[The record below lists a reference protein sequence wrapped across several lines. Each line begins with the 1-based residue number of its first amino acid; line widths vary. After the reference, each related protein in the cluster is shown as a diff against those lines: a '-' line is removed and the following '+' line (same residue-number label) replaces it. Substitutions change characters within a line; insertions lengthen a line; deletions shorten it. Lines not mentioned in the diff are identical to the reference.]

1 MNEKFKSCLTE
12 CKQLN
17 SVGLLRQTG
26 ATADKIL
33 YNHAIHMVSKK
44 FHIFSITFIAL
55 ISLSWGW
62 IYVYVIFLMIK
73 NNAIS
78 FDMIFEVFNGII
90 YFQCQ
95 SAALDELFGKGGEC
109 FQRYHTAQI
118 LLHSLAQ
125 HVSHSQ
131 DRALLIKC
139 TYYFRSVSSL
149 NFFAN
154 KSVYFF

>member
-1 MNEKFKSCLTE
+1 
-12 CKQLN
+12 
-17 SVGLLRQTG
+17 
-26 ATADKIL
+26 
-33 YNHAIHMVSKK
+33 
-44 FHIFSITFIAL
+44 
-55 ISLSWGW
+55 
-62 IYVYVIFLMIK
+62 MIK

-78 FDMIFEVFNGII
+78 FDMIFEIFNGII

-139 TYYFRSVSSL
+139 TYYFRSVSSSL
-149 NFFAN
+149 TNLFIFFNLKNFEKISSMIIKILSRLFLMIRITSFSAYIYL
-154 KSVYFF
+154 KF

>member
-1 MNEKFKSCLTE
+1 MQFRL
-12 CKQLN
+12 
-17 SVGLLRQTG
+17 
-26 ATADKIL
+26 
-33 YNHAIHMVSKK
+33 
-44 FHIFSITFIAL
+44 
-55 ISLSWGW
+55 
-62 IYVYVIFLMIK
+62 
-73 NNAIS
+73 
-78 FDMIFEVFNGII
+78 IFEVFNGII

>member
-1 MNEKFKSCLTE
+1 ML
-12 CKQLN
+12 
-17 SVGLLRQTG
+17 
-26 ATADKIL
+26 
-33 YNHAIHMVSKK
+33 
-44 FHIFSITFIAL
+44 
-55 ISLSWGW
+55 
-62 IYVYVIFLMIK
+62 YVYVIFLMIK

-78 FDMIFEVFNGII
+78 FDMIFEIFNGII

-139 TYYFRSVSSL
+139 TYYFRSVSSSL
-149 NFFAN
+149 TNLFIFFNLKNFEKISSMIIKILSRLFLMIRITSFSAYIYL
-154 KSVYFF
+154 KF